1 MNKRVLGGFLSAVSV
16 YVTMNYLVRLF
27 VELFSNI
34 TIAIA

>member
-1 MNKRVLGGFLSAVSV
+1 MNKKVLGGFLSAASV
-16 YVTMNYLVRLF
+16 YVTMNYLIGLF